1 MEDNYYLFFFKFVI
15 SGLPMDRNRMTTNA
29 LTIEHGQPSVFIKE
43 VASPAKVRV
52 DNKTLVINS
61 KLVSG
66 FFKTF
71 SLGNSIECLCAKYD
85 AREDFYV
92 NKIPTTSEIFTL
104 RIHEVSP
111 GANRYKLNKNGD
123 EAQNQDLSQQIL
135 LLSSL
140 KKFAFSHYKNS
151 KIKTLEIAIPREYF
165 FSRLNFSCSYDTL
178 KKYLGTKYGQD
189 SIQIGT
195 SVFGNI
201 FRRITGEIDKPTAGN
216 YSIKQNIKRLLEVFF
231 SDINER
237 LNDFAEYEKIKIS
250 REEVLRLMVV
260 RKYLDRDMGF
270 SPPNF
275 SLLTKMALMS
285 STSLKTKFKKMYGTT
300 LFEYFQRMRMQRAR
314 ILLLTHKFSV
324 KQVGNQL
331 GYSNHSN
338 FTIAFK
344 KEFHHLPHEL
354 IK

>member
-1 MEDNYYLFFFKFVI
+1 
-15 SGLPMDRNRMTTNA
+15 MTSNA
-29 LTIEHGQPSVFIKE
+29 LTIEHGQPSVFIKQ
-43 VASPAKVRV
+43 VASPEKVRV
-52 DNKTLVINS
+52 DNGTLIINS

-71 SLGNSIECLCAKYD
+71 PLDNGIECLCAKYN

-104 RIHEVSP
+104 RIHEVSA
-111 GANRYKLNKNGD
+111 GANPYTFNNNGG
-123 EAQNQDLSQQIL
+123 EAQDLPQQIL

-140 KKFAFSHYKNS
+140 EKFVIAHSKNS
-151 KIKTLEIAIPREYF
+151 KIKSLEIIMPREYF
-165 FSRLNFSCSYDTL
+165 FNRLNFSCSYDNL
-178 KKYLGTKYGQD
+178 KKYLGTKYGQA
-189 SIQIGT
+189 SIQIGN
-195 SVFGNI
+195 SVIASI
-201 FRRITGEIDKPTAGN
+201 FRRITSEIEKTTSEID
-216 YSIKQNIKRLLEVFF
+216 SIEKDIKRLLAVFF
-231 SDINER
+231 SDLSGR
-237 LNDFAEYEKIKIS
+237 LNDFADYEKIKIS
-250 REEVLRLMVV
+250 REEVLRLMAV

-285 STSLKTKFKKMYGTT
+285 NTSLKTKFKKMYGTS
-300 LFEYFQRMRMQRAR
+300 LFEYFQRMRMNRAR
-314 ILLLTHKFSV
+314 ILLLTRKFSV

-331 GYSNHSN
+331 GYSNLSN

-344 KEFHHLPHEL
+344 KEFHHLPHKL